1 MTLGSDETNVQET
14 WAHRADLAE
23 SAINERHA
31 RRVWGMPRTNL
42 AVVSW
47 PPTSKEGIFHHWHYW
62 WQAHYLDCL
71 VDAALRRPTR
81 ARRKFIRYTVNGIQA
96 RNLGPLTGNRYYD
109 DKAWLALALRR
120 AGSLPEVPM
129 PTAVT
134 ALEKDLIEGI
144 DSLTGVLPWRR
155 GETFYN
161 VPSNGPAAIMMA
173 RTGRL
178 DTARSIM
185 EWIHDNLI
193 DEDGLVMDG
202 MRMRMHGPEL
212 VRDVHP
218 YCQGV
223 VLGANLEIALAL
235 RREAGFDH
243 ADRIAG
249 VADAEAIDEAMPYI
263 TRVRSLVQAVAVHM
277 ATPAGVIDWQTGD
290 GDGGLFKGIL
300 ARYLADVAVRL
311 PSDSPANRAA
321 KKIAA
326 RLVLVS
332 AESVWNRR
340 LEVDGLPVF
349 ATDWTA
355 DARLPHNYGL
365 APSTL
370 PEALGVLR
378 IDERDLSVQLSGW
391 MLLEAAARVIA
402 ETDNRKP

>member
-1 MTLGSDETNVQET
+1 MQEK

-31 RRVWGMPRTNL
+31 TRLWGIPRTNL

-47 PPTSKEGIFHHWHYW
+47 PPTTKERLFVHWHYW
-62 WQAHYLDCL
+62 WQAHYLDCQ
-71 VDAALRRPTR
+71 VDAALRRATR
-81 ARRKFIRYTVNGIQA
+81 ARRTRIRDTITGIRI
-96 RNLGPLTGNRYYD
+96 RNLSKLTKNNYYD
-109 DKAWLALALRR
+109 DKAWLALAMDR
-120 AGSLPEVPM
+120 AGHLDKVSS
-129 PTAVT
+129 TK
-134 ALEKDLIEGI
+134 ALAPLEENIVAGI
-144 DSLTGVLPWRR
+144 DSLTGVLPWRT

-178 DTARSIM
+178 AEARKVTDWM
-185 EWIHDNLI
+185 FDHLLND
-193 DEDGLVMDG
+193 DGLMMDG
-202 MRMRMHGPEL
+202 LRMRMHGPEIVENL
-212 VRDVHP
+212 HP

-223 VLGANLEIALAL
+223 ALGACLEISLAL
-235 RREAGFDH
+235 REQAGFDH
-243 ADRIAG
+243 TDEI
-249 VADAEAIDEAMPYI
+249 VDVHDAERADEAMIYL
-263 TRVRSLVQAVAVHM
+263 TRIRGLVQAVAVHM
-277 ATPAGVIDWQTGD
+277 ATPAGVIDWDTGD

-300 ARYLADVAVRL
+300 VRYLADVAVRL
-311 PSDSPANRAA
+311 PADSPANRAV

-326 RLVLVS
+326 RLVTAS
-332 AESVWNRR
+332 AHSVWNRR

-370 PEALGVLR
+370 PEAIGVIR

-391 MLLEAAARVIA
+391 MLLEAAARVA
-402 ETDNRKP
+402 GDTGPTVG

>member
-1 MTLGSDETNVQET
+1 MQEK

-31 RRVWGMPRTNL
+31 TRLWGIPRTNL

-47 PPTSKEGIFHHWHYW
+47 PPTTKERLFVHWHYW
-62 WQAHYLDCL
+62 WQAHYLDCQ
-71 VDAALRRPTR
+71 VDAALRRATR
-81 ARRKFIRYTVNGIQA
+81 ARRTRIRDTITGIRI
-96 RNLGPLTGNRYYD
+96 RNLSKLTKNNYYD
-109 DKAWLALALRR
+109 DKAWLALAMDR
-120 AGSLPEVPM
+120 AGHLDKVS
-129 PTAVT
+129 PTK
-134 ALEKDLIEGI
+134 ALAPLEENIVAGI
-144 DSLTGVLPWRR
+144 DSLTGVLPWRT

-178 DTARSIM
+178 AEARKVTDWM
-185 EWIHDNLI
+185 FDHLLND
-193 DEDGLVMDG
+193 DGLMMDG
-202 MRMRMHGPEL
+202 LRMRMHGPEIVENL
-212 VRDVHP
+212 HP

-223 VLGANLEIALAL
+223 ALGACLEIALAL
-235 RREAGFDH
+235 REQAGFDH
-243 ADRIAG
+243 TDEI
-249 VADAEAIDEAMPYI
+249 VDVHDAERADEAMIYL
-263 TRVRSLVQAVAVHM
+263 TRIRGLVQAVAVHM
-277 ATPAGVIDWQTGD
+277 ATPAGVIDWDTGD

-300 ARYLADVAVRL
+300 VRYLADVAVRL
-311 PSDSPANRAA
+311 PADSPANRAV

-326 RLVLVS
+326 RLVTAS
-332 AESVWNRR
+332 AHSVWNRR

-370 PEALGVLR
+370 PEAIGVIR

-391 MLLEAAARVIA
+391 MLLEAAARVA
-402 ETDNRKP
+402 GDTGPTVG

>member
-1 MTLGSDETNVQET
+1 MQEK

-31 RRVWGMPRTNL
+31 TRLWGIPRTNL

-47 PPTSKEGIFHHWHYW
+47 PPTTKERLFVHWHYW
-62 WQAHYLDCL
+62 WQAHYLDCQ
-71 VDAALRRPTR
+71 VDAALRRATR
-81 ARRKFIRYTVNGIQA
+81 ARRTRIRDTITGIRI
-96 RNLGPLTGNRYYD
+96 RNLSKLTKNNYYD
-109 DKAWLALALRR
+109 DKAWLALAMDR
-120 AGSLPEVPM
+120 AGHLDKVS
-129 PTAVT
+129 PTK
-134 ALEKDLIEGI
+134 ALAPLEENIVAGI
-144 DSLTGVLPWRR
+144 DSLTGVLPWRT

-178 DTARSIM
+178 AEARKVTDWM
-185 EWIHDNLI
+185 FDHLLND
-193 DEDGLVMDG
+193 DGLMMDG
-202 MRMRMHGPEL
+202 LRMRMHGPEIVENL
-212 VRDVHP
+212 HP

-223 VLGANLEIALAL
+223 ALGACLEISLAL
-235 RREAGFDH
+235 REQAGFDH
-243 ADRIAG
+243 TDEI
-249 VADAEAIDEAMPYI
+249 VDVHDAERADEAMIYL
-263 TRVRSLVQAVAVHM
+263 TRIRGLVQAVAVHM
-277 ATPAGVIDWQTGD
+277 ATPAGVIDWDTGD

-300 ARYLADVAVRL
+300 VRYLADVAVRL
-311 PSDSPANRAA
+311 PADSPANRAV

-326 RLVLVS
+326 RLVTAS
-332 AESVWNRR
+332 AHSVWNRR

-370 PEALGVLR
+370 PEAIGVIR

-391 MLLEAAARVIA
+391 MLLEAAARVA
-402 ETDNRKP
+402 GDTGLTVG

>member
-1 MTLGSDETNVQET
+1 MQET

-23 SAINERHA
+23 SAINERHGS
-31 RRVWGMPRTNL
+31 RVWGIPRTNL

-47 PPTSKEGIFHHWHYW
+47 PPTTKERLFHHWHYW

-71 VDAALRRPTR
+71 VDAATRRPTR
-81 ARRKFIRYTVNGIQA
+81 ARRRVIANTINGIRL
-96 RNLGPLTGNRYYD
+96 RNLGPLTNNRYYD

-120 AGSLPEVPM
+120 AGTLHQVPM
-129 PTAVT
+129 PTVLPR
-134 ALEKDLIEGI
+134 LEHNIVDGI
-144 DSLTGVLPWRR
+144 DGLTGVLPWRT

-173 RTGRL
+173 RTGRIEE
-178 DTARSIM
+178 ARGIVD
-185 EWIHDNLI
+185 WIHEHLI
-193 DEDGLVMDG
+193 NDDGLVMDG
-202 MRMRMHGPEL
+202 IRMRMHGPEL
-212 VRDVHP
+212 VPNIHP

-223 VLGANLEIALAL
+223 ALGANLEIALAL
-235 RREAGFDH
+235 REKAGFSHGDT
-243 ADRIAG
+243 ISG
-249 VADAEAIDEAMPYI
+249 LADAEAIDEAMPYI
-263 TRVRSLVQAVAVHM
+263 TRIRALVQAVAVHM

-300 ARYLADVAVRL
+300 MRYLADVAVRL
-311 PSDSPANRAA
+311 PSDNAANRAA
-321 KKIAA
+321 KKVAA
-326 RLVLVS
+326 RLVLSS

-355 DARLPHNYGL
+355 DARLPHNFGL

-370 PEALGVLR
+370 PESLGVLR

-391 MLLEAAARVIA
+391 MLLEAAARVVA
-402 ETDNRKP
+402 DSDTRKP

>member
-1 MTLGSDETNVQET
+1 MQEK

-31 RRVWGMPRTNL
+31 TRLWGIPRTNL

-47 PPTSKEGIFHHWHYW
+47 PPTTKERLFVHWHYW
-62 WQAHYLDCL
+62 WQAHYLDCQ
-71 VDAALRRPTR
+71 VDAALRRATR
-81 ARRKFIRYTVNGIQA
+81 ARRTRIRHTITGIRI
-96 RNLGPLTGNRYYD
+96 RNLSKLTKNNYYD
-109 DKAWLALALRR
+109 DKAWLALAMDR
-120 AGSLPEVPM
+120 AGHLDKVSS
-129 PTAVT
+129 TK
-134 ALEKDLIEGI
+134 ALAPLEENIVAGVE
-144 DSLTGVLPWRR
+144 SLTGVLPWRT

-178 DTARSIM
+178 AQAREITDWM
-185 EWIHDNLI
+185 FDHLLND
-193 DEDGLVMDG
+193 DGLMMDG
-202 MRMRMHGPEL
+202 LRMRMHGPEI
-212 VRDVHP
+212 VDNIHP

-223 VLGANLEIALAL
+223 ALGACLEIALAL
-235 RREAGFDH
+235 REQAGFDH
-243 ADRIAG
+243 TDQI
-249 VADAEAIDEAMPYI
+249 VDVHDAERADEAMKYL
-263 TRVRSLVQAVAVHM
+263 TRIRGLVQAVAVHM
-277 ATPAGVIDWQTGD
+277 ATPAGVIDWDTGD

-300 ARYLADVAVRL
+300 VRYLADVAVRL
-311 PSDSPANRAA
+311 PADSPANRAV

-326 RLVLVS
+326 RLVTAS
-332 AESVWNRR
+332 AHSVWNRR

-370 PEALGVLR
+370 PEAIGVIR

-391 MLLEAAARVIA
+391 MLLEAAARVA
-402 ETDNRKP
+402 GDTGPTVG

>member
-1 MTLGSDETNVQET
+1 MQEK

-31 RRVWGMPRTNL
+31 TRLWGIPRTNL

-47 PPTSKEGIFHHWHYW
+47 PPTTKERLFVHWHYW
-62 WQAHYLDCL
+62 WQAHYLDCQ
-71 VDAALRRPTR
+71 VDAALRRATR
-81 ARRKFIRYTVNGIQA
+81 ARRTRIRDTITGIRI
-96 RNLGPLTGNRYYD
+96 RNLSKLTKNNYYD
-109 DKAWLALALRR
+109 DKAWLALAMDR
-120 AGSLPEVPM
+120 AGHLDKVS
-129 PTAVT
+129 PTK
-134 ALEKDLIEGI
+134 ALAPLEENIVAGI
-144 DSLTGVLPWRR
+144 DSLTGVLPWRT

-178 DTARSIM
+178 AEARTVTDWM
-185 EWIHDNLI
+185 FDHLLND
-193 DEDGLVMDG
+193 DGLMMDG
-202 MRMRMHGPEL
+202 LRMRMHGPEIVENL
-212 VRDVHP
+212 HP

-223 VLGANLEIALAL
+223 ALGACLEIALAL
-235 RREAGFDH
+235 REQAGFDH
-243 ADRIAG
+243 TDEI
-249 VADAEAIDEAMPYI
+249 VDVHDAERADEAMIYL
-263 TRVRSLVQAVAVHM
+263 TRIRGLVQAVAVHM
-277 ATPAGVIDWQTGD
+277 ATPAGVIDWDTGD

-300 ARYLADVAVRL
+300 VRYLADVAVRL
-311 PSDSPANRAA
+311 PADSPANRAV

-326 RLVLVS
+326 RLVTAS
-332 AESVWNRR
+332 AHSVWNRR

-370 PEALGVLR
+370 PEAIGVIR

-391 MLLEAAARVIA
+391 MLLEAAARVA
-402 ETDNRKP
+402 GDTGPTVG

>member
-1 MTLGSDETNVQET
+1 VQEK

-31 RRVWGMPRTNL
+31 TRLWGIPRTNL

-47 PPTSKEGIFHHWHYW
+47 PPTTKERLFVHWHYW
-62 WQAHYLDCL
+62 WQAHYLDCQ
-71 VDAALRRPTR
+71 VDAALRRATR
-81 ARRKFIRYTVNGIQA
+81 ARRTRIRDTITGIRI
-96 RNLGPLTGNRYYD
+96 RNLSKLTKNNYYD
-109 DKAWLALALRR
+109 DKAWLALAMDR
-120 AGSLPEVPM
+120 AGHLDKVS
-129 PTAVT
+129 PTK
-134 ALEKDLIEGI
+134 ALAPLEENIVAGI
-144 DSLTGVLPWRR
+144 DSLTGVLPWRT

-178 DTARSIM
+178 AEARKVTDWM
-185 EWIHDNLI
+185 FDHLLND
-193 DEDGLVMDG
+193 DGLMMDG
-202 MRMRMHGPEL
+202 LRMRMHGPEIVENL
-212 VRDVHP
+212 HP

-223 VLGANLEIALAL
+223 ALGACLEISLAL
-235 RREAGFDH
+235 REQAGFDH
-243 ADRIAG
+243 TDEI
-249 VADAEAIDEAMPYI
+249 VDVHDAERADEAMIYL
-263 TRVRSLVQAVAVHM
+263 TRIRGLVQAVAVHM
-277 ATPAGVIDWQTGD
+277 ATPAGVIDWDTGD

-300 ARYLADVAVRL
+300 VRYLADVAVRL
-311 PSDSPANRAA
+311 PADSPANRAV

-326 RLVLVS
+326 RLVTAS
-332 AESVWNRR
+332 AHSVWNRR

-370 PEALGVLR
+370 PEAIGVIR

-391 MLLEAAARVIA
+391 MLLEAAARVA
-402 ETDNRKP
+402 GDTGLTVG